1 MIWVT
6 LRWGDDEY
14 GRARPGMHSQPKAL
28 SLSLPRIEI
37 YLSCTHR
44 GRRLNLEMWSPTS
57 FSADGSFHLL
67 FQQDIPPM
75 LLRTPP
81 ACPAAQPYGLYLLF
95 QHSSGHPCGDSSV
108 NHRCRGPDGRAM
120 EEAKIGREKIPS
132 RRISAIPLIFC
143 LAPLGPTPHFGESS
157 AWLSGPESRSGNL
170 YSLQ

>member
-1 MIWVT
+1 MC
-6 LRWGDDEY
+6 G
-14 GRARPGMHSQPKAL
+14 GQRAGPGVCLQHKAVF
-28 SLSLPRIEI
+28 LSLPRIEI

-120 EEAKIGREKIPS
+120 EEVKIGREETPS
-132 RRISAIPLIFC
+132 ENFCDSAYILLGIFGTSTSFWRVQRMVIW
-143 LAPLGPTPHFGESS
+143 A
-157 AWLSGPESRSGNL
+157 
-170 YSLQ
+170 